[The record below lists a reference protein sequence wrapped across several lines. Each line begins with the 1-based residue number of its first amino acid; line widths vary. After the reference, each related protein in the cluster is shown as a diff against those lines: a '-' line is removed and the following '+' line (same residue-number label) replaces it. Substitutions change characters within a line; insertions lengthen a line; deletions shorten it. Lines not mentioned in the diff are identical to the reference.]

1 MSYEQALIQSEE
13 NALENRE
20 FVSNVNSPKFSS
32 TGTFHNFTKK
42 KSSPIFA
49 IVIGLVLVIGGIFL
63 SQFDEEIPSLFNDL
77 ILEATDVQNADH
89 IESSKIAFQGA
100 LKQGEIPNDTAK
112 LLKEKDYLVGYLDQN
127 GNFIEDND
135 SKQPSVLKK
144 GDQIITADNFIVE
157 TNEKNNV
164 DLYKAFKYAAYDK
177 GAYYFDAAA
186 EDVFADINVS
196 RNEFKD
202 ENTTFDSAMNS
213 KLNTKSININNVE
226 RKEETK
232 VDDEGNEYTVITYEK
247 LGNDA
252 NTKSSTAE
260 SIIEEVVNKNL
271 ASTSTEATLMAA
283 DELKVA
289 DTISKERRSMSFYAT
304 FMENISKMKAGEGQN
319 SKIND
324 AMNFLYDK
332 TVSQVVDVKTGQV
345 TEVKGSPIDSPSLN
359 AILMGKKVNISD
371 VTNYSSDRILTMTK
385 NNLNLA
391 QASNTTAQ
399 STNIINTTVASV
411 SQSISSI
418 GRLIQSGTE
427 LATTAVLAPLA
438 PTISSSL
445 IKSSVDNMNGIAAGE
460 FLVEGAVNLGRN
472 LAVHGSGA
480 TAGDTQAILAYQQ
493 LNNKIIAMDAAANRL
508 DRSPFDITSKNTF
521 LGSILYKFA
530 TTLRTSSIFSSISTI
545 SSLAGKS
552 LLALFPSA
560 HATEEANSYLSTFGQ
575 CETYATI
582 GAAGTAQCSSIATFD
597 TSTLDD
603 PYNNQEYIQFLNE
616 NTELING
623 TRTVKPGSYLANFI
637 DYNNDRKTPLA
648 TTDGGILRSLRTGG
662 TYIPFISDIKN
673 LVSLFTDTSESELRI
688 ATGAAFVNSTNNP
701 DWQNYKY
708 AQRYVSIARAIAA
721 MRQFSND
728 PTAYN
733 LEFHEGTENPV
744 IAYMHRNNDDTI
756 IATTETNLVGVINEQ

>member
-20 FVSNVNSPKFSS
+20 FVSNVNTPKFTSNGIIHGL
-32 TGTFHNFTKK
+32 TAK
-42 KSSPIFA
+42 KSGPIIA
-49 IVIGLVLVIGGIFL
+49 ILGGILLIVGAIFI

-77 ILEATDVQNADH
+77 ILEATDVQKADH
-89 IESSKIAFQGA
+89 IESSKIAFQTAMREGD
-100 LKQGEIPNDTAK
+100 IPNNTAK
-112 LLKEKDYLVGYLDQN
+112 LLKEKEYLVGYLDQN
-127 GNFIEDND
+127 GNFIENNQ
-135 SKQPSVLKK
+135 SKQPTILKK
-144 GDQIITADNFIVE
+144 GGQIITADEFITE
-157 TNEKNNV
+157 TNEKRNV
-164 DLYKAFKYAAYDK
+164 DLYKAFKYASYDE
-177 GAYYFDAAA
+177 GAYYFDDAA
-186 EDVFADINVS
+186 EDVFQDINVS
-196 RNEFKD
+196 RNEFKN
-202 ENTTFDSAMNS
+202 ENVTFDSAIND
-213 KLNTKSININNVE
+213 KLNTKNININNVE

-247 LGNDA
+247 RGNDA

-271 ASTSTEATLMAA
+271 ADTSTEATLMAA

-304 FMENISKMKAGEGQN
+304 FMENISKMKAGKGQD
-319 SKIND
+319 SRINE

-332 TVSQVVDVKTGQV
+332 TVNRVVDVKTGQV
-345 TEVKGSPIDSPSLN
+345 IEVKGSPIDSPSLN
-359 AILMGKKVNISD
+359 SILMGKKVNVSD

-391 QASNTTAQ
+391 QASNTTVQ
-399 STNIINTTVASV
+399 NTNVINTTVASV
-411 SQSISSI
+411 SQSVSSI

-480 TAGDTQAILAYQQ
+480 TAGDTQSILAYQQ
-493 LNNKIIAMDAAANRL
+493 LNSQIIAMDAAADRL

-530 TTLRTSSIFSSISTI
+530 TTIRTSSIFSSISTI

-560 HATEEANSYLSTFGQ
+560 HATEEATNYLSTFGQ
-575 CETYATI
+575 CETYSTI
-582 GAAGTAQCSSIATFD
+582 GAVGTAQCSSIATFD

-616 NTELING
+616 NTILENG
-623 TRTVKPGSYLANFI
+623 TRTIKPGSYLANFI
-637 DYNNDRKTPLA
+637 DYNNNRKTPLA

-662 TYIPFISDIKN
+662 TYIPFISNIKN
-673 LVSLFTDTSESELRI
+673 LISLFMDASESELRI
-688 ATGAAFVNSTNNP
+688 ATGAAFVNSANNP

-708 AQRYVSIARAIAA
+708 AQRYVSMARAIAA
-721 MRQFSND
+721 MRKFSND

-733 LEFHEGTENPV
+733 FEFHEGAENPV
-744 IAYMHRNNDDTI
+744 IAYMHRNDNDTT
-756 IATTETNLVGVINEQ
+756 IATAESNLVGVVNE